1 MLKELPI
8 PFLLLSHTRPW
19 PADISRSSKPTA
31 LSFLPIFCSLAG
43 AQSQLMVSRPS
54 VMKPLIVK
62 CSPVMGVEESVSVG
76 GLPLITVVLRGK
88 SAHR

>member
-8 PFLLLSHTRPW
+8 PFLLLSHTR

-62 CSPVMGVEESVSVG
+62 RSPVMGVEESVSVG